1 MLKSLKAMAFALAA
15 AVLMTGT
22 ASAVTTVTTGAGPYD
37 ITSDNLFIGTATS
50 PGGPGSY
57 TVDFFSPVDP
67 LGGKANASV
76 TINVFGLFT
85 GLTMSWVDTANPGGV
100 PFATAAI
107 LGNGFQTT
115 LNTLFSSA
123 STSLNQTLVFSWA
136 SSATPT
142 NGGEIGFDFDV
153 AAVPLPAGGV
163 LLLTALGGLGLM
175 RRRKIAA

>member
-1 MLKSLKAMAFALAA
+1 MLKSIKTMAFALAA

-37 ITSDNLFIGTATS
+37 ITSDSLFIGTATS

-57 TVDFFSPVDP
+57 SVDFFSPVDP

-85 GLTMSWVDTANPGGV
+85 GLTMSWVDTANPGNV
-100 PFATAAI
+100 FDTVAI

-115 LNTLFSSA
+115 LNTIFSSA

-136 SSATPT
+136 SSATPK
-142 NGGEIGFDFDV
+142 NGGNIGFDFDV

-175 RRRKIAA
+175 RRRKMAA